1 MKKISIFLA
10 LSCLTLLSHAT
21 ASTPTESV
29 STPSLTPQ
37 SDVGALLVRRF
48 EQNSDTITFTFK
60 NVSQSQ
66 PLYDVLP
73 TLNIDGKTQKLNI
86 TAPLSWHL
94 FPNVPY
100 LWRTP
105 LHSLI
110 PNRLSY
116 LLKPPICRTLLV
128 APFILK
134 CLNNF

>member
-73 TLNIDGKTQKLNI
+73 TLNIDGKTQKVKHNCPSEL
-86 TAPLSWHL
+86 APLSQCTVLVAHP
-94 FPNVPY
+94 FTFSHTQQTV
-100 LWRTP
+100 
-105 LHSLI
+105 
-110 PNRLSY
+110 
-116 LLKPPICRTLLV
+116 LLV
-128 APFILK
+128 KASNLSDPISSTIHFK
-134 CLNNF
+134 VPQ